1 MIRKRNFESFIKR
14 TGFER
19 KPYQAEC
26 FEWCLKREAITAMGP
41 GSTGPGST
49 GDNMGG
55 GILALDMGL
64 GKTLIMLALLECN
77 FHRHTLLVLPAV
89 LLNQWEQIIYKTF
102 GHNPLVYHGSRSASK
117 KMTLEE
123 IKAYPIV
130 LTTYGQISKPSPK
143 QQLRGRKLSLLHE
156 LAWSRVICDE
166 AHHVSHQNTNEY
178 KGLVLLKTNILWL
191 VTGTPIQNSVRE
203 LMNLCNLLKIPKF
216 NPRDEVKYR
225 AVLQTFV
232 YYRTKADVDISLPA
246 LIEHGQ
252 FVKWSNAREENFA
265 AHIHSLLPCCN
276 IPLDHLAAEILATSE
291 PRRLHMKYLSLAR
304 QSCIYLPMLGKQIQ
318 TYGKQQ
324 AAYDGKQQAAYDGI
338 QHSTTKI
345 DAVIATLLERR
356 ANGCGKIVF
365 CHYYAEIDMF
375 ASLLQGIQVG
385 KLDGR
390 TSKADREALLD
401 PTAPPV
407 DILLAQIK
415 MCREGLNL
423 QEHYS
428 EVYFPSPDFTPAV
441 ENQAIA
447 RCWRIGQKKPVHV
460 FRYVMMEP
468 TTSTV
473 TGEAASEAAGTGTG
487 TSTSTDTSAS
497 TSTDTSAGASEAAGT
512 GTGTGRNAIPFS
524 LDLYTEKLKRTKREI
539 IEHMAEHAMD

>member
-1 MIRKRNFESFIKR
+1 MIFYKTK
-14 TGFER
+14 TG
-19 KPYQAEC
+19 A
-26 FEWCLKREAITAMGP
+26 G
-41 GSTGPGST
+41 
-49 GDNMGG
+49 
-55 GILALDMGL
+55 LAL
-64 GKTLIMLALLECN
+64 
-77 FHRHTLLVLPAV
+77 P
-89 LLNQWEQIIYKTF
+89 
-102 GHNPLVYHGSRSASK
+102 P
-117 KMTLEE
+117 
-123 IKAYPIV
+123 
-130 LTTYGQISKPSPK
+130 
-143 QQLRGRKLSLLHE
+143 LHE
-156 LAWSRVICDE
+156 HTINVEWA
-166 AHHVSHQNTNEY
+166 
-178 KGLVLLKTNILWL
+178 
-191 VTGTPIQNSVRE
+191 
-203 LMNLCNLLKIPKF
+203 
-216 NPRDEVKYR
+216 NPAE
-225 AVLQTFV
+225 Q
-232 YYRTKADVDISLPA
+232 
-246 LIEHGQ
+246 E
-252 FVKWSNAREENFA
+252 FA

-318 TYGKQQ
+318 TY
-324 AAYDGKQQAAYDGI
+324 GKQQAAYDGI